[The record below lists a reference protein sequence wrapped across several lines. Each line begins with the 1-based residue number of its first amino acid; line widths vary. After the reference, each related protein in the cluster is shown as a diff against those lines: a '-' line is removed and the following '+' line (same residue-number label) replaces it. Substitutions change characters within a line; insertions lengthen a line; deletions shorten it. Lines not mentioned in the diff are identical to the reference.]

1 MWLSV
6 MYTIGAY
13 IKIYSNDFEK
23 INNQKFLCIYVIF
36 TILTWLSEII
46 ISIFT
51 LKIFGNIKGN
61 ELFIAYNSP
70 TIFISA
76 VCLFI
81 FFIRLDIKRGVNL
94 ILKLSAAS
102 FSVYLISEQHLI
114 RELFISNKFGE
125 YANMPWYLM
134 IGSII
139 LTAIIIY
146 LICFIIES
154 IRKRLFRILHI
165 KELSVRIKDLIKKI
179 IIFFNK
185 EFKRKII
192 C

>member
-1 MWLSV
+1 
-6 MYTIGAY
+6 MYIIGAY

-23 INNQKFLCIYVIF
+23 IDNKKFLCIYVIF
-36 TILTWLSEII
+36 TILTWLSKII

-94 ILKLSAAS
+94 ILKLSATS

-114 RELFISNKFGE
+114 RELFISNKFGK

-165 KELSVRIKDLIKKI
+165 KELSVRIKDLIKKL
-179 IIFFNK
+179 
-185 EFKRKII
+185 
-192 C
+192 

>member
-1 MWLSV
+1 
-6 MYTIGAY
+6 
-13 IKIYSNDFEK
+13 
-23 INNQKFLCIYVIF
+23 
-36 TILTWLSEII
+36 
-46 ISIFT
+46 
-51 LKIFGNIKGN
+51 
-61 ELFIAYNSP
+61 
-70 TIFISA
+70 
-76 VCLFI
+76 
-81 FFIRLDIKRGVNL
+81 
-94 ILKLSAAS
+94 
-102 FSVYLISEQHLI
+102 
-114 RELFISNKFGE
+114 
-125 YANMPWYLM
+125 MPWYLM